1 MYTDSYSKAQKW
13 WKWLKLRKVKWLT
26 FDFEK
31 SDFDRLLYPNVI
43 WILKKWM
50 WIHAWK
56 VEITQGGN
64 YGKKSKCSF
73 WSKFDFDLND
83 EMIILPFD

>member
-1 MYTDSYSKAQKW
+1 
-13 WKWLKLRKVKWLT
+13 
-26 FDFEK
+26 
-31 SDFDRLLYPNVI
+31 
-43 WILKKWM
+43 M